1 MKVIKT
7 LLRGIAILVAL
18 CVMCALLGIF
28 VAGTGSELSTNS
40 TTVSAGIGTKY
51 DDFINNAKSTA
62 LDGIVPIKK
71 MYRLDRQNPV
81 APEPD
86 QSRFGETEDPAEVEA
101 LLEKASVLID
111 GQEMIWNPDIK
122 MVPGTK
128 LQYYYDETILV
139 LTWKEVVNRA
149 VYTFSEV
156 KIADPSQFRRY
167 LADNSFGSSIQYA
180 TSDMAAT
187 VNAVVA
193 MNGDF
198 YKFRSLGMV
207 VYESQIKR
215 IDGALVDSCCID
227 SNGDLIFV
235 HKGEIM
241 DQSAAEKFVKDND
254 ILFSLAFGPIL
265 IEEGKNVTPDGY
277 VFGEINDI
285 YARAALC
292 QTDELH
298 YLLVTVNTEKPAYT
312 NAATVRQLGDELV
325 RRGIPTAYTL
335 DGGQTATIV
344 MNDNVINSVE
354 FGFQRNISD
363 IIYFATALPEIKSE

>member
-1 MKVIKT
+1 MKIIKT
-7 LLRGIAILVAL
+7 VLRGITILAAL
-18 CVMCALLGIF
+18 CVMLALLMLFIGE
-28 VAGTGSELSTNS
+28 TGSELATSSNS
-40 TTVSAGIGTKY
+40 VHAAIGSKF
-51 DDFINNAKSTA
+51 DDFVNNAKSEA

-71 MYRLDRQNPV
+71 MYRLDRQNPI

-86 QSRFGETEDPAEVEA
+86 QSNFGDTYDAADIEA
-101 LLEKASVLID
+101 VLEKASDLID
-111 GQEMIWNPDIK
+111 GQTMQWHPGIEQE
-122 MVPGTK
+122 PGTK
-128 LQYYYDETILV
+128 MLYYYDETILV
-139 LTWKEVVNRA
+139 ITWKEVINRA
-149 VYTFSEV
+149 VYTFSEI

-167 LADNSFGSSIQYA
+167 LADNTFGSSIQYA
-180 TSDMAAT
+180 TSDMAST

-227 SNGDLIFV
+227 SNGNLVFV

-241 DQSAAEKFVKDND
+241 TQAAAEQFVKDND

-265 IEEGKNVTPDGY
+265 VENGVNVTPNDY

-285 YARAALC
+285 YARAAIC
-292 QTDELH
+292 QVDDLH
-298 YLLVTVNTEKPAYT
+298 YMMVTVNTAEPKYT

-325 RRGIPTAYTL
+325 RRGIQTAYTL

-344 MNDNVINSVE
+344 MNDNVINAVE

-363 IIYFATALPEIKSE
+363 IIYFATAIPESKSE

>member
-7 LLRGIAILVAL
+7 MLRGITIIVAL
-18 CVMCALLGIF
+18 CVMLALLGMF
-28 VAGTGSELSTNS
+28 VGGTGSELATSS
-40 TTVSAGIGTKY
+40 ASVSAGIGPKF
-51 DDFINNAKSTA
+51 DDFVNNAKSEA

-86 QSRFGETEDPAEVEA
+86 QVNFGETDDPAVVEA
-101 LLEKASVLID
+101 ILEKAANLID
-111 GQEMIWNPDIK
+111 GQEMQWNSNIK

-128 LQYYYDETILV
+128 LRYYYDETILA

-149 VYTFSEV
+149 VYTFSEI

-167 LADNSFGSSIQYA
+167 LADNTFGSSIQYA

-227 SNGDLIFV
+227 TNGNLIFV

-241 DQSAAEKFVKDND
+241 NQTAAEQFVQDND

-265 IEEGKNVTPDGY
+265 IENGVNVTPESY

-292 QTDELH
+292 QTDDLH

-325 RRGIPTAYTL
+325 RRGVPTAYTL

-344 MNDNVINSVE
+344 MNDSVINSVE